1 MTLGQKIKKLRT
13 DRNLSQADF
22 AKSIGIN
29 QSTISYIEKSSKIH
43 MVTLRKI
50 SDKYKVKMNEL
61 LSDTKM
67 NEVDTLKSEIAYL
80 LKQNKLLEQM
90 VELLKKQK

>member
-1 MTLGQKIKKLRT
+1 MEVHEGLALKNYIRMK
-13 DRNLSQADF
+13 DLSVF
-22 AKSIGIN
+22 AKSIGCK

-43 MVTLRKI
+43 MATLKKI
-50 SDKYKVKMNEL
+50 SEKYKVKMAEL

-67 NEVDTLKSEIAYL
+67 TEVDKLKTENAYL

-90 VELLKKQK
+90 VELLKRER